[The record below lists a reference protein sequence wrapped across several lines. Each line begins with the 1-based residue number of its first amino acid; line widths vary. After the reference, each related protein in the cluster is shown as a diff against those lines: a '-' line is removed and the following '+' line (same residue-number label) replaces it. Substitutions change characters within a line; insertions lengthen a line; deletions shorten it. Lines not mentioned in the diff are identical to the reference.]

1 MVEIKNLT
9 GKLQRKYNNQ
19 FKFALLST
27 ALMKS
32 RSPDSSVVDTALEFI
47 TKLLVLNPKF
57 SRKID
62 EKI

>member
-1 MVEIKNLT
+1 VVEIQNLT

-32 RSPDSSVVDTALEFI
+32 RSPDSSVVDRALEFD
-47 TKLLVLNPKF
+47 N
-57 SRKID
+57 KIVGF
-62 EKI
+62 KSKYHIYQV